1 MEARMRRER
10 TPMMGSK
17 RTARWLR
24 KGLAAVMLALTGLTA
39 HASVDAAVAAAQ
51 IPGTMTVQG
60 ILRDTEG
67 RPVEG
72 TVPFVME
79 LKTATRSLWTESQS
93 ATLQA
98 GLFTLTLGD
107 TTPIDP
113 TLFDGG
119 PVSLVV
125 TVDGE
130 EMAPIPLT
138 AVPYAFRAASADT
151 AATAETAEN
160 YAGDVD
166 WAQLTGV
173 PAGFADGTDDGNTYA
188 AGAGLALTGNTFSV
202 DTAAVQAR
210 ISGTCAPGQS
220 IRAIGADGSVICEI
234 DDSGTAGTTYAAG
247 TGLSLAGTTFAVDTA
262 AIQAR
267 VTGSCAA
274 GESIRAI
281 GADGRVSCEADD
293 NTTYAA
299 GTGLSLAGTTFA
311 VDTAAIQA
319 RVTGSCAAG
328 QAIASIGVDGTVTCE
343 TDDNTTYAAGTG
355 LSLAGTTFAV
365 NTAAIQARV
374 SGTCAAGQAI
384 ASIGVDG
391 TVTCETDDNTTYAA
405 GTGLSLA
412 GTTFAVNTAAIQA
425 RVTGSCAAGQAI
437 ASIGS
442 DGTVSCVSASGDPT
456 ADTIADDGVISD
468 AEASD
473 SLSISN
479 GLLVA
484 PAGGTLVDVNG
495 ELRSNGLIQVGAS
508 SPGTYEISTRRY
520 IVDAPPANVGRVVP
534 IDSTVMDALCRDA
547 DGCMMT
553 LGMINWDGTQNN
565 ASRSQKLFI
574 AQSARSW
581 RFANVDLD
589 GTDSNGSVQEW
600 SAWDCFLTDAE
611 TWTGTTNGRADPG
624 VGWALLNVQGGS
636 YSDTTTTCRVI
647 FED

>member
-1 MEARMRRER
+1 MRRER
-10 TPMMGSK
+10 TPGIGMK
-17 RTARWLR
+17 RASRWLR
-24 KGLAAVMLALTGLTA
+24 EGLAAVTLALAGLTA

-60 ILRDTEG
+60 ILRDAEG

-72 TVPFVME
+72 TVPFAME

-98 GLFTLTLGD
+98 GLFTLTLGG

-151 AATAETAEN
+151 AATAEN

-173 PAGFADGTDDGNTYA
+173 PAGFADGTDDGTTYA
-188 AGAGLALTGNTFSV
+188 AGAGLALAGSTFSV
-202 DTAAVQAR
+202 DTSAIQAR

-234 DDSGTAGTTYAAG
+234 DDSGTAGTTYGAG
-247 TGLSLAGTTFAVDTA
+247 AGLALAGSTFSVDTA

-267 VTGSCAA
+267 VTGSCAP

-281 GADGRVSCEADD
+281 AADGSVSCEADD
-293 NTTYAA
+293 SATYAA
-299 GTGLSLAGTTFA
+299 GTGLSLAGTTFS
-311 VDTAAIQA
+311 VNTAAIQA
-319 RVTGSCAAG
+319 RVSGTCAAGSAIASIGVDGTVTCETDDGATYAAGTGLSLAGTTFSVNTAAIQARVSGSCAAG
-328 QAIASIGVDGTVTCE
+328 QAIASIGVDGTV
-343 TDDNTTYAAGTG
+343 
-355 LSLAGTTFAV
+355 
-365 NTAAIQARV
+365 
-374 SGTCAAGQAI
+374 
-384 ASIGVDG
+384 
-391 TVTCETDDNTTYAA
+391 
-405 GTGLSLA
+405 
-412 GTTFAVNTAAIQA
+412 
-425 RVTGSCAAGQAI
+425 
-437 ASIGS
+437 
-442 DGTVSCVSASGDPT
+442 SCVSSAGDPT
-456 ADTIADDGVISD
+456 PDTIADDGVISD

-495 ELRSNGLIQVGAS
+495 ELRSDGLIQVGAT
-508 SPGTYEISTRRY
+508 SPGTYELSTRRY
-520 IVDAPPANVGRVVP
+520 IIEAPPANVGRVVP
-534 IDSTVMDALCRDA
+534 IDNTILEALCRDA
-547 DGCMMT
+547 DGCQTTIAMV
-553 LGMINWDGTQNN
+553 NWDGTGT
-565 ASRSQKLFI
+565 I
-574 AQSARSW
+574 AARSERLFLSTGTRAW
-581 RFANVDLD
+581 RVSNNDVS
-589 GTDSNGSVQEW
+589 GTDSNGGINEW
-600 SAWDCFLTDAE
+600 TPWDCYLTDAE
-611 TWTGTTNGRADPG
+611 TWTGTANGRADPG

>member
-1 MEARMRRER
+1 MRRER
-10 TPMMGSK
+10 TPMMESK
-17 RTARWLR
+17 RASRWLR
-24 KGLAAVMLALTGLTA
+24 EGLAAVVLALAGLTA
-39 HASVDAAVAAAQ
+39 HAGVDAAVAAAQ

-60 ILRDTEG
+60 ILRDAEG

-72 TVPFVME
+72 TVPFAME

-98 GLFTLTLGD
+98 GLFTLTLGG

-151 AATAETAEN
+151 AATAEN

-173 PAGFADGTDDGNTYA
+173 PAGFADGTDDGTTYA
-188 AGAGLALTGNTFSV
+188 AGAGLALAGSTFSV
-202 DTAAVQAR
+202 DTSAIQAR

-234 DDSGTAGTTYAAG
+234 DDSGTAGTTYGAG
-247 TGLSLAGTTFAVDTA
+247 AGLALAGSTFSVDTA

-267 VTGSCAA
+267 VTGSCAP

-281 GADGRVSCEADD
+281 AADGSVSCEADD

-299 GTGLSLAGTTFA
+299 GTGLSLAGTTFS
-311 VDTAAIQA
+311 VNTAAIQA
-319 RVTGSCAAG
+319 RVSGTCAAG
-328 QAIASIGVDGTVTCE
+328 SAIASIGVDGTVTCE
-343 TDDNTTYAAGTG
+343 TDDSATYAAGTG
-355 LSLAGTTFAV
+355 LSLAGTTFSV

-374 SGTCAAGQAI
+374 SG
-384 ASIGVDG
+384 
-391 TVTCETDDNTTYAA
+391 
-405 GTGLSLA
+405 
-412 GTTFAVNTAAIQA
+412 
-425 RVTGSCAAGQAI
+425 SCGAGQAI

-442 DGTVSCVSASGDPT
+442 DGTVTCVSASGDPT
-456 ADTIADDGVISD
+456 PDTIADDGVISD

-495 ELRSNGLIQVGAS
+495 ELVSNGLIQVGAT

-520 IVDAPPANVGRVVP
+520 IVDAAPANVGRVVP

-553 LGMINWDGTQNN
+553 LGMINWDGTQNI

-589 GTDSNGSVQEW
+589 GTDSGGSVQEW

-611 TWTGTTNGRADPG
+611 TWTGTANGRADPG

>member
-1 MEARMRRER
+1 MRRER
-10 TPMMGSK
+10 TPVMGTK
-17 RTARWLR
+17 RAARWLR
-24 KGLAAVMLALTGLTA
+24 EGLAAVMLALAGLTA
-39 HASVDAAVAAAQ
+39 QASLDATVAAAQ
-51 IPGTMTVQG
+51 VPGTMTVQG
-60 ILRDTEG
+60 ILRDAEG

-93 ATLQA
+93 KTLQA
-98 GLFTLTLGD
+98 GLFTLTLGEE
-107 TTPIDP
+107 TPIDP

-188 AGAGLALTGNTFSV
+188 AGTGLSLAGNTFSV
-202 DTAAVQAR
+202 DSSVVQAR
-210 ISGTCAPGQS
+210 ISGTCAPGQA

-234 DDSGTAGTTYAAG
+234 DDSGSAGTTYAAG
-247 TGLSLAGTTFAVDTA
+247 AGLSLTGSTFSVDTSA
-262 AIQAR
+262 VQAR
-267 VTGSCAA
+267 VSGTCAA

-281 GADGRVSCEADD
+281 GADGTVS
-293 NTTYAA
+293 
-299 GTGLSLAGTTFA
+299 
-311 VDTAAIQA
+311 
-319 RVTGSCAAG
+319 
-328 QAIASIGVDGTVTCE
+328 CE

-355 LSLAGTTFAV
+355 LSLAGATFSV

-374 SGTCAAGQAI
+374 SGTCAAGSSI
-384 ASIGVDG
+384 ASIGADG
-391 TVTCETDDNTTYAA
+391 TVTCETDDSATYTAGTGLSLAGSTFSVNTAAIQARVSGTCAAGESIRAIGIDGTVTCETDDSATYAA
-405 GTGLSLA
+405 GTGLSLT
-412 GTTFAVNTAAIQA
+412 GSTFSVNTAAIQA
-425 RVTGSCAAGQAI
+425 RVSGTCGAGQAI
-437 ASIGS
+437 ASIGV

-479 GLLVA
+479 GLLIA
-484 PAGGTLVDVNG
+484 PAGGTVVDVNG
-495 ELRSNGLIQVGAS
+495 ELRSDGLIQIGAA

-520 IVDAPPANVGRVVP
+520 VVEAPPANIGRVVP
-534 IDSTVMDALCRDA
+534 IDNAVMDALCRDA

-553 LGMINWDGTQNN
+553 LAMINWDGQQTA

-574 AQSARSW
+574 PTTTRSW
-581 RFANVDLD
+581 RFANVDLE
-589 GTDSNGSVQEW
+589 GVDSNGSIQEW

-611 TWTGTTNGRADPG
+611 TWTGTANGRADPA

-636 YSDTTTTCRVI
+636 YSDTLTTCRVI

>member
-1 MEARMRRER
+1 MRRER
-10 TPMMGSK
+10 TPVMGSK
-17 RTARWLR
+17 RAARWLR
-24 KGLAAVMLALTGLTA
+24 EGLAGVMLALAGLTA
-39 HASVDAAVAAAQ
+39 HAGLDASVAAAQ
-51 IPGTMTVQG
+51 VPGTMTVQG

-67 RPVEG
+67 RPVDG

-107 TTPIDP
+107 ETPIDP

-138 AVPYAFRAASADT
+138 SVPYAFRAASADT

-188 AGAGLALTGNTFSV
+188 AGAGLALAGNTFSV
-202 DTAAVQAR
+202 DSSAVQAR

-247 TGLSLAGTTFAVDTA
+247 AGLSLAGSTFSVD
-262 AIQAR
+262 
-267 VTGSCAA
+267 
-274 GESIRAI
+274 
-281 GADGRVSCEADD
+281 
-293 NTTYAA
+293 
-299 GTGLSLAGTTFA
+299 
-311 VDTAAIQA
+311 
-319 RVTGSCAAG
+319 
-328 QAIASIGVDGTVTCE
+328 
-343 TDDNTTYAAGTG
+343 
-355 LSLAGTTFAV
+355 
-365 NTAAIQARV
+365 TAAIQARV
-374 SGTCAAGQAI
+374 SGTCAAGESIRAIGADGTVTCETDDSASYAAGAGLSLAGSTFSVNTAAIQARVSGTCGAGQAI

-391 TVTCETDDNTTYAA
+391 TV
-405 GTGLSLA
+405 G
-412 GTTFAVNTAAIQA
+412 
-425 RVTGSCAAGQAI
+425 
-437 ASIGS
+437 
-442 DGTVSCVSASGDPT
+442 CVSASGDPT

-479 GLLVA
+479 GLLIA

-495 ELRSNGLIQVGAS
+495 ELRSDGLIQVGAT
-508 SPGTYEISTRRY
+508 SPGTYEISMRRY
-520 IVDAPPANVGRVVP
+520 VVEAPPANVGRVVP
-534 IDSTVMDALCRDA
+534 IDNTILESLCRDA
-547 DGCMMT
+547 DGCKAT
-553 LGMINWDGTQNN
+553 IAMINWDGLGNA
-565 ASRSQKLFI
+565 ASRSERLFLSTTTR
-574 AQSARSW
+574 AW
-581 RFANVDLD
+581 RISNNDVD
-589 GTDSNGSVQEW
+589 GTDSNGGINEW
-600 SAWDCFLTDAE
+600 TPWDCFLTDAE
-611 TWTGTTNGRADPG
+611 TYTGTPNGRADPV

-636 YSDTTTTCRVI
+636 YSDTNTTCRVI

>member
-1 MEARMRRER
+1 MRRER
-10 TPMMGSK
+10 TPVMESK
-17 RTARWLR
+17 RAARWLR
-24 KGLAAVMLALTGLTA
+24 EGLAGVMLALAGLTA
-39 HASVDAAVAAAQ
+39 HAGLDASVAAAQ
-51 IPGTMTVQG
+51 VPGTMTVQG

-67 RPVEG
+67 RPVDG

-93 ATLQA
+93 TTLQA

-188 AGAGLALTGNTFSV
+188 AGAGLALAGNSFSV
-202 DTAAVQAR
+202 DTAAVQTR

-234 DDSGTAGTTYAAG
+234 DDSATAGATYAAG
-247 TGLSLAGTTFAVDTA
+247 SGLSLAGTTFSVDTA

-267 VTGSCAA
+267 VFGTCAA
-274 GESIRAI
+274 GSAIASI
-281 GADGRVSCEADD
+281 GVDGTVTCETDD
-293 NTTYAA
+293 SATYAA
-299 GTGLSLAGTTFA
+299 GSGLSLAGTTFS
-311 VDTAAIQA
+311 VDTATIQA

-328 QAIASIGVDGTVTCE
+328 QAIASISATGTVTCAS
-343 TDDNTTYAAGTG
+343 TSAGDAT
-355 LSLAGTTFAV
+355 
-365 NTAAIQARV
+365 
-374 SGTCAAGQAI
+374 
-384 ASIGVDG
+384 
-391 TVTCETDDNTTYAA
+391 
-405 GTGLSLA
+405 
-412 GTTFAVNTAAIQA
+412 
-425 RVTGSCAAGQAI
+425 
-437 ASIGS
+437 
-442 DGTVSCVSASGDPT
+442 P
-456 ADTIADDGVISD
+456 DTIADDGVISD

-473 SLSISN
+473 ALSISN

-495 ELRSNGLIQVGAS
+495 ELRSDGLLQVGAA

-520 IVDAPPANVGRVVP
+520 VVEAPPANVGRVVP
-534 IDSTVMDALCRDA
+534 IDNIVIDALCRDA
-547 DGCMMT
+547 DGCLMT
-553 LGMINWDGTQNN
+553 IALINWDGLQNT
-565 ASRSQKLFI
+565 ASRSEKLFLSTTTR
-574 AQSARSW
+574 AW
-581 RFANVDLD
+581 RFSNNDLD
-589 GTDSNGSVQEW
+589 GTDSNGSIQEW

-611 TWTGTTNGRADPG
+611 TWTGSVNGRADPAP
-624 VGWALLNVQGGS
+624 GWALLNVQGGS
-636 YSDTTTTCRVI
+636 YSDSTTTCRVI